1 MTHRRV
7 MWIAAAAL
15 VLAPA
20 AARAQN
26 EACIEITSLPGV
38 TDGCNLAVDVLRA
51 AYAQTGILAAGGNP
65 VPGVESTRGI
75 TLGFLPGVTATLS
88 VGVARQSLPDLRSAS
103 AGEER
108 NAVATAVRLGAARR
122 VFDGVAAGPVGG
134 VGAIDLLLD
143 AALLPAAGQ
152 GRDAAA
158 AFGVGA
164 RIGLVRETFGT
175 PGVAVTAMYRHVGR
189 QQYGRLCPI
198 PDVLCDDANVGEA
211 SFAVNDVSGRLTVG
225 KRLGPVGVLG
235 GVGVDRF
242 STSHG
247 QVRYYGGGIEGTA
260 RLSAEVDRHDT
271 RWSAFGNLS
280 YGLIVGSL
288 VAEAGYMT
296 GGEPSP
302 VFEGSDVGRYEAGK
316 GTPFGS
322 LALRITL

>member
-1 MTHRRV
+1 MTRRLV
-7 MWIAAAAL
+7 MMAAAAL
-15 VLAPA
+15 AMAPA

-26 EACIEITSLPGV
+26 EACTEIV
-38 TDGCNLAVDVLRA
+38 TPPASATECNVAVDVLRA

-75 TLGFLPGVTATLS
+75 TLMLVPGTTASLRFS
-88 VGVARQSLPDLRSAS
+88 AARQQLPDLRSAS

-108 NAVATAVRLGAARR
+108 GEVATAIRLGTATK
-122 VFDGVAAGPVGG
+122 VFGGVAAGPVSG
-134 VGAIDLLLD
+134 VGSIDLLLD

-158 AFGVGA
+158 AFGAGA
-164 RIGLVRETFGT
+164 RIGLIRETFAT
-175 PGVAVTAMYRHVGR
+175 PGVGVTAMYRHVGR

-198 PDVLCDDANVGEA
+198 PDVSCADSNVGEA
-211 SFAVNDVSGRLTVG
+211 SFGVNDVSGRLTVG
-225 KRLGPVGVLG
+225 KRLGPVGLLG
-235 GVGVDRF
+235 GVGIDRF

-247 QVRYYGGGIEGTA
+247 LVRFYGGGVEGTA
-260 RLSAEVDRHDT
+260 RLAAEVDRHDT

-280 YGLIVGSL
+280 YGLLVGSL
-288 VAEAGYMT
+288 VAEAGYMG
-296 GGEPSP
+296 GGEASL
-302 VFEGSDVGRYEAGK
+302 VFDGDVGGYKAGK